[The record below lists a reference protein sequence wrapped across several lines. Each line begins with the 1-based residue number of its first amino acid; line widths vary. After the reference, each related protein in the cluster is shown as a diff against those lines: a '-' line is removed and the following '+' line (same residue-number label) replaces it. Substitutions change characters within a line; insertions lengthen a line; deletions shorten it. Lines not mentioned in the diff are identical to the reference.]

1 MLDQQLGDYT
11 IVRQIGKGS
20 TGVVFEGKHR
30 SNGGRAAI
38 KVLHFRFSS
47 APELLKCFMGAN
59 CGSSHPG
66 LAWGSGRG
74 ELPDGRAYF
83 IMDYLDGDTLAQRL
97 ARMGGRLE
105 VEQALAIARQVSE
118 ALAVAHFQGVG
129 HGDLRPQN
137 IMLVNTTGKSQREQA
152 TIFDFGSIYL
162 TAAAASSDKPPEQR
176 QNATQVLD
184 KSDVYALGG
193 ILHEMLM
200 GERPP
205 SPLTSR
211 ERLVRSIPMSP
222 DAQFRYAEQLGV
234 DLAALLL
241 LMLAEEPAQRPSMKE
256 VTLELLRLSYK
267 VEYEELIG
275 LARALQVEQ
284 FQAFFSNLFLLF
296 YRQPWADGAS
306 ERQPP
311 KLYAWPVINRI
322 GHSNARRITIGRDYH
337 NDVVLRHPAVSKRH
351 AYISRDEHGVW
362 VVSDLGSHA
371 GSRMGLKHIYTE
383 QEVPLRVGRH
393 ITFGGINLLVVDAAR
408 LYSLLLLRIRN
419 PDDDT
424 DSILRDY
431 HLGASGTD
439 GTDLD

>member
-11 IVRQIGKGS
+11 IVRQLGKGS
-20 TGVVFEGKHR
+20 TGVVFEARHR

-38 KVLHFRFSS
+38 KVLHFICSS
-47 APELLKCFMGAN
+47 APELLKRFMDAN
-59 CGSSHPG
+59 FGSSHPG

-118 ALAVAHFQGVG
+118 ALAVAHFQGVV

-162 TAAAASSDKPPEQR
+162 TAAAASSAKPPEQR

-193 ILHEMLM
+193 ILYEMLM

-205 SPLTSR
+205 SSLVSR
-211 ERLVRSIPMSP
+211 ERLVRSIPMLP
-222 DAQFRYAEQLGV
+222 DAQYRYAEQLRV
-234 DLAALLL
+234 DLATLLL
-241 LMLAEEPAQRPSMKE
+241 RMLAEEPAQRPSMKE
-256 VTLELLRLSYK
+256 VALELLRLSYK

-275 LARALQVEQ
+275 LARALPVEQ

-296 YRQPWADGAS
+296 YRHRRADGAG
-306 ERQPP
+306 ERPP
-311 KLYAWPVINRI
+311 PELFAWPVINRI
-322 GHSNARRITIGRDYH
+322 GHSDARRITVGRDYH
-337 NDVVLRHPAVSKRH
+337 NDVVLRDPTVSKRH
-351 AYISRDEHGVW
+351 AHISRNKDGVW
-362 VVSDLGSHA
+362 VVADAGSHA
-371 GSRMGLKHIYTE
+371 GSRMGLEHIHWVR
-383 QEVPLRVGRH
+383 EVPLQVGHH

-419 PDDDT
+419 PDDNAAA
-424 DSILRDY
+424 ILRDY
-431 HLGASGTD
+431 QALKS
-439 GTDLD
+439 